1 MTFAFLIKWFAN
13 LPPLPKKK
21 MLHHSVHWGINPSPQ
36 TPPPFLAKP
45 PYESANCPSP
55 SFLENPSLYIGF
67 LSTSP
72 PKSQIFQWT
81 RIMLKFFILT
91 PSFLLKVTKF
101 LVKISQFP
109 FLVMPEKNI
118 FVYKLFLPL
127 NISDFRVF
135 FVKTATPHPEKSYPL
150 FSCNPLSKLRPC
162 RRKVG
167 WRFNSPSRKG
177 MHTM

>member
-36 TPPPFLAKP
+36 KHPPSLFLAKP

-55 SFLENPSLYIGF
+55 SFLENPSLYIDF

-81 RIMLKFFILT
+81 PIMLKFFILT

-127 NISDFRVF
+127 NISDFRGF
-135 FVKTATPHPEKSYPL
+135 FCKNCNPPPWKKLPPL
-150 FSCNPLSKLRPC
+150 FLQPPL
-162 RRKVG
+162 KVEAL
-167 WRFNSPSRKG
+167 
-177 MHTM
+177 